1 MARISK
7 KRQRLI
13 MELGQYVRDRF
24 ELAKDAKRD
33 QYEALLD
40 CLRQVRGELLAC
52 ETLDP
57 DIDVNFNITSPI
69 VKGIVGLIRD
79 VFANS
84 IETPFTIRATP
95 QADLDQNMSSQVMA
109 AVIAHLQQTQMV
121 SPEMI
126 DQLAADQG
134 QALKNAAMQEQQK
147 MANNAAD
154 KMNIVVKDRLQDA
167 DWLRQFGDFIYNFVV
182 YPTAII
188 KTPSVSYKPWK
199 RWNGSRMVVEHKLV
213 RGVENISPFDF
224 YPAPNAQSV
233 QDAEYVIEVRK
244 CSRSELVSY
253 YTAPGY
259 DSDGVRQVL
268 SEFPTGYLEPREDGK
283 DHNPEVQDGEYHIGL
298 EDDAQGFY
306 DCVGFYG
313 SIRGELLEEFGVEV
327 GNPDM
332 SYEAEIWTVD
342 NIVIKA
348 VLNPD
353 ITGQRPFYAASFEPI
368 PGAFWGECPVTRL
381 KDVQRVCTATIVA
394 MVRNMGLASGVLGE
408 VESDRVIDDEDVN
421 VIMPNT
427 IREVKS
433 VMGMQGRAYNFYTV
447 PDISAHL
454 LNVFERF
461 LQYGYELI
469 GIPRV
474 AFGSTENIGTVGRT
488 SGGVAMVLNQASKS
502 VKFALRVL
510 EENIIEP
517 VVQSYIDYE
526 LMFSLDT
533 TIKGDIRV
541 HARGVSGIVEKETQ
555 ESKLQWALQSLGPY
569 MSIIDPATQQPII
582 PPEAIKRLLYQIF
595 KSSGISTEGIFPDY
609 DLQNAVTA
617 DIQGLN
623 PMYQGGTMDGRNAAA
638 GQAIAAQNSFMSN
651 PAAGGI

>member
-1 MARISK
+1 MGRPSK
-7 KRQRLI
+7 KHQRLVE
-13 MELGQYVRDRF
+13 ELGQYVRDRF
-24 ELAKDAKRD
+24 ELAKESKR
-33 QYEALLD
+33 EHHEVLLD

-84 IETPFTIRATP
+84 IEAPFTIKATP
-95 QADLDQNMSSQVMA
+95 QADLNDQMSSQVM
-109 AVIAHLQQTQMV
+109 QMV
-121 SPEMI
+121 MAQLRQMPMVTPDML
-126 DQLAADQG
+126 DQVMAEQG
-134 QALKNAAMQEQQK
+134 QALKNAAMKEQEK

-154 KMNIVVKDRLQDA
+154 KMNTVIQDRLHDA

-182 YPTAII
+182 YPVAIM
-188 KTPSVSYKPWK
+188 KTPAVVSKPWK
-199 RWNGSRMVVEHKLV
+199 RWNGDRMVVEHKLI
-213 RGVENISPFDF
+213 RAVENISPFDF

-233 QDAEYVIEVRK
+233 QDAEYVIELRK

-259 DSDGVRQVL
+259 DADGIREVL
-268 SEFPTGYLEPREDGK
+268 LDMPTGYLEQREDGQE
-283 DHNPEVQDGEYHIGL
+283 HNPEVDTTQYHIGL

-327 GNPDM
+327 GDPDL
-332 SYEAEIWTVD
+332 SYEAEIWTVND
-342 NIVIKA
+342 VVIKA

-353 ITGQRPFYAASFEPI
+353 IAGQRPFYAASFEPI

-381 KDVQRVCTATIVA
+381 RDVQRVCTATIVS

-408 VESDRVIDDEDVN
+408 VESDRIIDDEEVN

-447 PDISAHL
+447 PDISGHL

-461 LQYGYELI
+461 MQYGYETI

-474 AFGSTENIGTVGRT
+474 AFGSTENIGTLGRT

-517 VVQSYIDYE
+517 VIQSYIDYE
-526 LMFSLDT
+526 LMFSMDT

-555 ESKLQWALQSLGPY
+555 ESKLQWALQSLSSYVGVQ
-569 MSIIDPATQQPII
+569 DPMTGQPIV
-582 PPEAIKRLLYQIF
+582 PAEAIRRLLYQIM

-609 DLQNAVTA
+609 DLQSAMTQDVQN
-617 DIQGLN
+617 LN
-623 PMYQGGTMDGRNAAA
+623 PMYQGGTIDGRNAGA
-638 GQAIAAQNSFMSN
+638 GQAIANQNGLVAN
-651 PAAGGI
+651 PTAGGV

>member
-1 MARISK
+1 MGRPSK
-7 KRQRLI
+7 KHQRLVE
-13 MELGQYVRDRF
+13 ELGQYVRDRF
-24 ELAKDAKRD
+24 ELAKDTKREH
-33 QYEALLD
+33 YEVLLD

-84 IETPFTIRATP
+84 IETPFTIKATP
-95 QADLDQNMSSQVMA
+95 QADLNERLSSEVMQAVMA
-109 AVIAHLQQTQMV
+109 QLQQMPMMT
-121 SPEMI
+121 PELLEQAM
-126 DQLAADQG
+126 AEQG
-134 QALKNAAMQEQQK
+134 QMLKNAAIQEQEK

-154 KMNIVVKDRLQDA
+154 KMNMVIQDRLHDA

-188 KTPSVSYKPWK
+188 KTPAVKTKQWK
-199 RWNGSRMVVEHKLV
+199 RWNGDRMVVEPKLI
-213 RGVENISPFDF
+213 RAVENISPFDF

-233 QDAEYVIEVRK
+233 QDAEYVIEIRK
-244 CSRSELVSY
+244 CSRSDLIAY

-259 DSDGVRQVL
+259 DSQGIRQVL
-268 SEFPTGYLEPREDGK
+268 TDMPTGYLEAREDGK
-283 DHNPEVQDGEYHIGL
+283 DHNPEVDTAEYHIGL

-327 GNPDM
+327 GDPDLA
-332 SYEAEIWTVD
+332 YEAEIWTVND
-342 NIVIKA
+342 IVIKA

-381 KDVQRVCTATIVA
+381 RDVQRVCTATIVA

-408 VESDRVIDDEDVN
+408 VESDRVIDDEEVN
-421 VIMPNT
+421 VILPNT

-433 VMGMQGRAYNFYTV
+433 IVGMQGRAYNFYTV
-447 PDISAHL
+447 PDITSQL
-454 LNVFERF
+454 LSVFERF
-461 LQYGYELI
+461 MQYGYETI

-474 AFGSTENIGTVGRT
+474 AFGSTENIGTLGRT

-526 LMFSLDT
+526 LMFSMDT

-555 ESKLQWALQSLGPY
+555 ESKLQWALQSLSSYVG
-569 MSIIDPATQQPII
+569 MQDPMTGQPIV
-582 PPEAIKRLLYQIF
+582 PPEAIRRLLYQIM

-609 DLQNAVTA
+609 DLQSAMVS
-617 DIQGLN
+617 DMRGLN
-623 PMYQGGTMDGRNAAA
+623 PMYQGGTIDGRNANA
-638 GQAIAAQNSFMSN
+638 GQAIANQNGLVSN
-651 PAAGGI
+651 PAAGGM

>member
-1 MARISK
+1 MASK
-7 KRQRLI
+7 KHERLAE
-13 MELGQYVRDRF
+13 ELGQYVRVRF
-24 ELAKDAKRD
+24 DIAKETKREHYD
-33 QYEALLD
+33 ILLD

-79 VFANS
+79 VFSNS
-84 IETPFTIRATP
+84 IETPFTIKATP
-95 QADLDQNMSSQVMA
+95 QPDLNDEMTRNVMG
-109 AVIAHLQQTQMV
+109 AVMEQLRSMPMMT
-121 SPEMI
+121 PEMLE
-126 DQLAADQG
+126 QALAEQG
-134 QALKNAAMQEQQK
+134 QMLKNAAMQEQQK
-147 MANNAAD
+147 LANIAAD
-154 KMNIVVKDRLQDA
+154 RMNTLIQDRLRDA

-188 KTPSVSYKPWK
+188 KTPAVSMKPWK
-199 RWNGSRMVVEHKLV
+199 KWNGQRMVVDHKLI

-224 YPAPNAQSV
+224 YPAPNAQTV

-244 CSRSELVSY
+244 CSRSELVGY

-259 DSDGVRQVL
+259 DREGIRQVL
-268 SEFPTGYLEPREDGK
+268 SEMPTGYLEPREDGK
-283 DHNPEVQDGEYHIGL
+283 DHNPEVDTAEYHIGL

-313 SIRGELLEEFGVEV
+313 AIRGELLEEFGVEV
-327 GNPDM
+327 GDPDL
-332 SYEAEIWTVD
+332 SYEAEIWTVRD
-342 NIVIKA
+342 IVIKA

-381 KDVQRVCTATIVA
+381 RDVQRVCTATIVS

-408 VESDRVIDDEDVN
+408 VESDRVIDDEEVN
-421 VIMPNT
+421 VILPNT

-447 PDISAHL
+447 PDISQQL
-454 LNVFERF
+454 LSVFERF
-461 LQYGYELI
+461 MQYGYETI

-474 AFGSTENIGTVGRT
+474 AFGSTENIGTLGRT

-510 EENIIEP
+510 EENVIEP

-526 LMFSLDT
+526 LMYSMDT

-541 HARGVSGIVEKETQ
+541 HARGVSGIVEKENQ
-555 ESKLQWALQSLGPY
+555 ESKLQWALQSLAPY
-569 MSIIDPATQQPII
+569 MQVIDPQTQQPII
-582 PPEAIKRLLYQIF
+582 PPRAIQLLLYQIF
-595 KSSGISTEGIFPDY
+595 KSSGINTEGIFPDFE
-609 DLQNAVTA
+609 LEAAISQ
-617 DIQGLN
+617 DIRGLN
-623 PMYQGGTMDGRNAAA
+623 PMYQGGTIDGRNASA
-638 GQAIAAQNSFMSN
+638 GQAIANQNGLTAN
-651 PAAGGI
+651 PAAGGV

>member
-1 MARISK
+1 MASK
-7 KRQRLI
+7 KHERLAE
-13 MELGQYVRDRF
+13 ELGQYVRVRF
-24 ELAKDAKRD
+24 DIAKETKREHYD
-33 QYEALLD
+33 ILLD

-79 VFANS
+79 VFSNS
-84 IETPFTIRATP
+84 IETPFTIKATP
-95 QADLDQNMSSQVMA
+95 QPDLNDEMTRNVMG
-109 AVIAHLQQTQMV
+109 AVMEQLRSMPMMT
-121 SPEMI
+121 PEMLE
-126 DQLAADQG
+126 QALAEQG
-134 QALKNAAMQEQQK
+134 QMLKNAAIQEQQK
-147 MANNAAD
+147 LANIAAD
-154 KMNIVVKDRLQDA
+154 RMNTLIQDRLRDA

-188 KTPSVSYKPWK
+188 KTPAVSMKPWK
-199 RWNGSRMVVEHKLV
+199 KWNGQRMVVDHKLV

-224 YPAPNAQSV
+224 YPAPNAQTV

-244 CSRSELVSY
+244 CSRSELVGY

-259 DSDGVRQVL
+259 DREGIRQVL
-268 SEFPTGYLEPREDGK
+268 SEMPTGYLEPREDGK
-283 DHNPEVQDGEYHIGL
+283 DHNPEVDTAEYHIGL

-313 SIRGELLEEFGVEV
+313 AIRGELLEEFGVEV
-327 GNPDM
+327 GDPDL
-332 SYEAEIWTVD
+332 SYEAEIWTVRD
-342 NIVIKA
+342 IVIKA

-381 KDVQRVCTATIVA
+381 RDVQRVCTATIVS

-408 VESDRVIDDEDVN
+408 VESDRVIDEEEVN
-421 VIMPNT
+421 VILPNT

-447 PDISAHL
+447 PDISQQL
-454 LNVFERF
+454 LSVFERF
-461 LQYGYELI
+461 MQYGYETI

-474 AFGSTENIGTVGRT
+474 AFGSTENIGTLGRT

-510 EENIIEP
+510 EENVIEP

-526 LMFSLDT
+526 LMYSMDT

-541 HARGVSGIVEKETQ
+541 HARGVSGIVEKENQ
-555 ESKLQWALQSLGPY
+555 ESKLQWALQSLAPY
-569 MSIIDPATQQPII
+569 MQVIDPQTQQPII
-582 PPEAIKRLLYQIF
+582 PPRAIQLLLYQIF
-595 KSSGISTEGIFPDY
+595 KSSGINTEGIFPDFE
-609 DLQNAVTA
+609 LEAALSQ
-617 DIQGLN
+617 DIRGLN
-623 PMYQGGTMDGRNAAA
+623 PMYQGGTIDGRNASA
-638 GQAIAAQNSFMSN
+638 GQAIANQNGLTAN
-651 PAAGGI
+651 PAAGGV

>member
-1 MARISK
+1 MASK
-7 KRQRLI
+7 KHERLAE
-13 MELGQYVRDRF
+13 ELGQYVRVRF
-24 ELAKDAKRD
+24 DIAKETKREHYD
-33 QYEALLD
+33 ILLD

-79 VFANS
+79 VFSNS
-84 IETPFTIRATP
+84 IETPFTIKATP
-95 QADLDQNMSSQVMA
+95 QPDLNDEMTRNVMG
-109 AVIAHLQQTQMV
+109 AVMEQLRSMPMMT
-121 SPEMI
+121 PEMLE
-126 DQLAADQG
+126 QALAEQG
-134 QALKNAAMQEQQK
+134 QMLKNAAIQEQQK
-147 MANNAAD
+147 LANIAAD
-154 KMNIVVKDRLQDA
+154 RMNTLIQDRLRDA

-188 KTPSVSYKPWK
+188 KTPAVSMKPWK
-199 RWNGSRMVVEHKLV
+199 KWNGQRMVVDHKLV

-224 YPAPNAQSV
+224 YPAPNAQTV

-244 CSRSELVSY
+244 CSRSELVGY

-259 DSDGVRQVL
+259 DREGIRQVL
-268 SEFPTGYLEPREDGK
+268 SEMPTGYLEPREDGK
-283 DHNPEVQDGEYHIGL
+283 DHNPEVDTAEYHIGL

-313 SIRGELLEEFGVEV
+313 AIRGELLEEFGVEV
-327 GNPDM
+327 GDPDL
-332 SYEAEIWTVD
+332 SYEAEIWTVRD
-342 NIVIKA
+342 IVIKA

-381 KDVQRVCTATIVA
+381 RDVQRVCTATIVS

-408 VESDRVIDDEDVN
+408 VESDRVIDDEEVN
-421 VIMPNT
+421 VILPNT

-447 PDISAHL
+447 PDISQQL
-454 LNVFERF
+454 LSVFERF
-461 LQYGYELI
+461 MQYGYETI

-474 AFGSTENIGTVGRT
+474 AFGSTENIGTLGRT

-510 EENIIEP
+510 EENVIEP

-526 LMFSLDT
+526 LMYSMDT

-541 HARGVSGIVEKETQ
+541 HARGVSGIVEKENQ
-555 ESKLQWALQSLGPY
+555 ESKLQWALQSLAPY
-569 MSIIDPATQQPII
+569 MQVIDPQTQQPII
-582 PPEAIKRLLYQIF
+582 PPRAIQLLLYQIF
-595 KSSGISTEGIFPDY
+595 KSSGINTEGIFPDFE
-609 DLQNAVTA
+609 LEAALSQ
-617 DIQGLN
+617 DIRGLN
-623 PMYQGGTMDGRNAAA
+623 PMYQGGTIDGRNASA
-638 GQAIAAQNSFMSN
+638 GQAIANQNGLTAN
-651 PAAGGI
+651 PAAGGV

>member
-33 QYEALLD
+33 RYEVLLD

-109 AVIAHLQQTQMV
+109 AVVAHLQQMQMV
-121 SPEMI
+121 SPDMI
-126 DQLAADQG
+126 EQLAADQG

-488 SGGVAMVLNQASKS
+488 SGGVAMILNQASKS

-555 ESKLQWALQSLGPY
+555 ENKLQWALQSLGPY

>member
-1 MARISK
+1 MARKSK
-7 KRQRLI
+7 KRQQLVE
-13 MELGQYVRDRF
+13 ELGQYVRDRF
-24 ELAKDAKRD
+24 ELAKDTKK
-33 QYEALLD
+33 EHHEVLLE
-40 CLRQVRGELLAC
+40 CLRQVRGETLAC

-84 IETPFTIRATP
+84 IEAPFTIRSTP
-95 QADLDQNMSSQVMA
+95 QADLDASMQSKVMEMVTA
-109 AVIAHLQQTQMV
+109 QLQQMPMV
-121 SPEMI
+121 SPEMVEQI
-126 DQLAADQG
+126 MAEQG
-134 QALKNAAMQEQQK
+134 QALKNAALSEQQK

-154 KMNIVVKDRLQDA
+154 KMNSIVQDKLHDA

-182 YPTAII
+182 YPTAIM
-188 KTPSVSYKPWK
+188 KTPAVVLKPWK
-199 RWNGSRMVVEHKLV
+199 RWNGTRMVVEHKLI
-213 RGVENISPFDF
+213 RAVENISPFDF
-224 YPAPNAQSV
+224 YPAPNAQTI
-233 QDAEYVIEVRK
+233 QDAEYVIEIRK
-244 CSRSELVSY
+244 CSRQELISY
-253 YTAPGY
+253 YAAPGY
-259 DSDGVRQVL
+259 DGDGIREVL
-268 SEFPTGYLEPREDGK
+268 SEHPTGFIEGREDGK
-283 DHNPEVQDGEYHIGL
+283 EKNPEVDTADYHIGL

-313 SIRGELLEEFGVEV
+313 AIRGEILEEFGVEV
-327 GNPDM
+327 GDPDL
-332 SYEAEIWTVD
+332 SYEAEIWTIGD
-342 NIVIKA
+342 TVIKA

-353 ITGQRPFYAASFEPI
+353 IAGQRPFYAASFEPI

-381 KDVQRVCTATIVA
+381 RDVQRVCTATIVA

-408 VESDRVIDDEDVN
+408 VESDRVIDEEAIN
-421 VIMPNT
+421 EILPNT

-433 VMGMQGRAYNFYTV
+433 VVGMQGPAYRFYTV
-447 PDISAHL
+447 PDISHQL

-461 LQYGYELI
+461 MQYGYEMI

-474 AFGSTENIGTVGRT
+474 AFGSTENIGTLGRT

-517 VVQSYIDYE
+517 VVQSYIDHE
-526 LMFSLDT
+526 LMFSLDQ

-555 ESKLQWALQSLGPY
+555 ESKLQWALQSLSAYVG
-569 MSIIDPATQQPII
+569 MQDQQGQPVV
-582 PPEAIKRLLYQIF
+582 PPEAIRRLLYQIM

-609 DLQNAVTA
+609 DLQSAFTQ
-617 DIQGLN
+617 DIQSLN
-623 PMYQGGTMDGRNAAA
+623 PMYQGGTIDGRNASA
-638 GQAIAAQNSFMSN
+638 GQAIAQQNGLTPN
-651 PAAGGI
+651 PTAGGI

>member
-1 MARISK
+1 MGK
-7 KRQRLI
+7 KHDRLVE
-13 MELGQYVRDRF
+13 ELGQYVRDRF
-24 ELAKDAKRD
+24 EIAKDTKRE
-33 QYEALLD
+33 QYDILLD

-84 IETPFTIRATP
+84 IENPFVIKATP
-95 QADLDQNMSSQVMA
+95 QADLDEAQTKNVLQAVMA
-109 AVIAHLQQTQMV
+109 QLQQMPMMTSDMLEQ
-121 SPEMI
+121 
-126 DQLAADQG
+126 AAAEQG
-134 QALKNAAMQEQQK
+134 QALKNAALQEQQK
-147 MANNAAD
+147 LAAIAAD
-154 KMNIVVKDRLQDA
+154 KMDSLIQDKLHDA

-182 YPTAII
+182 YPAAIM
-188 KTPSVSYKPWK
+188 KTPAVVMKPWK
-199 RWNGSRMVVEHKLV
+199 RWNGQRMVVERKLI
-213 RGVENISPFDF
+213 RAVENISPFDF

-233 QDAEYVIEVRK
+233 QDAEYVVEIRK
-244 CSRSELVSY
+244 CSRSELVGY
-253 YTAPGY
+253 YSAPGF
-259 DSDGVRQVL
+259 DGEGIRQVL
-268 SEFPTGYLEPREDGK
+268 KEHPKGWLEEREDGK
-283 DHNPEVQDGEYHIGL
+283 DRNPEIDTDQYAIGL

-313 SIRGELLEEFGVEV
+313 AIRGELLEEFGVEV
-327 GNPDM
+327 GSPDI
-332 SYEAEIWTVD
+332 SYEAEIWTIND
-342 NIVIKA
+342 IVIKA

-353 ITGQRPFYAASFEPI
+353 PAGQRPFYVASFEPI

-381 KDVQRVCTATIVA
+381 RDVQRVCTATIVA

-421 VIMPNT
+421 VILPNT

-433 VMGMQGRAYNFYTV
+433 VIGMQGRAYNFYTV
-447 PDISAHL
+447 PDISHQL

-461 LQYGYELI
+461 MQYGYETI

-474 AFGSTENIGTVGRT
+474 AFGSTENIGTLGRT

-526 LMFSLDT
+526 LMYSLDE

-541 HARGVSGIVEKETQ
+541 HARGVSGIVEKESQ
-555 ESKLQWALQSLGPY
+555 ESKLQWALQSLSSY
-569 MSIIDPATQQPII
+569 IQVIDPNTGQPII
-582 PPEAIKRLLYQIF
+582 PPAAIQRLLYQIF
-595 KSSGISTEGIFPDY
+595 KVSGISTEGIFPDF
-609 DLQNAVTA
+609 DLQSAVTQ
-617 DIQGLN
+617 DIQSLN
-623 PMYQGGTMDGRNAAA
+623 PLYQGGTIDGRNASA
-638 GQAIAAQNSFMSN
+638 GQAIANQNSLTPNSPM
-651 PAAGGI
+651 GGM

>member
-1 MARISK
+1 MGK
-7 KRQRLI
+7 KHDRLVE
-13 MELGQYVRDRF
+13 ELGQYVRDRF
-24 ELAKDAKRD
+24 EIAKDTKRE
-33 QYEALLD
+33 QYDILLD

-84 IETPFTIRATP
+84 IENPFVIKATP
-95 QADLDQNMSSQVMA
+95 QADLDEAQTKNVLQAVMA
-109 AVIAHLQQTQMV
+109 QLQQMPMMTSDMLEQ
-121 SPEMI
+121 
-126 DQLAADQG
+126 AAAEQG

-147 MANNAAD
+147 LSAIAAD
-154 KMNIVVKDRLQDA
+154 KMNTLIQDRLHDA

-182 YPTAII
+182 YPAAIM
-188 KTPSVSYKPWK
+188 KTPAVVMKPWK
-199 RWNGSRMVVEHKLV
+199 RWNGQRMVVERKLI
-213 RGVENISPFDF
+213 RAVENISPFDF

-233 QDAEYVIEVRK
+233 QDAEYVVEIRK
-244 CSRSELVSY
+244 CSRSELVGY
-253 YTAPGY
+253 YSAPGF
-259 DSDGVRQVL
+259 DGEGIRQVL
-268 SEFPTGYLEPREDGK
+268 KEHPTGWLEEREDGK
-283 DHNPEVQDGEYHIGL
+283 DHNPEVDTDQYAIGL

-313 SIRGELLEEFGVEV
+313 AIRGELLEEFGVEV
-327 GNPDM
+327 GSPDI
-332 SYEAEIWTVD
+332 SYEAEIWTIND
-342 NIVIKA
+342 IVIKA

-353 ITGQRPFYAASFEPI
+353 PAGQRPFYVASFEPI

-381 KDVQRVCTATIVA
+381 RDVQRVCTATIVA

-421 VIMPNT
+421 VILPNT

-433 VMGMQGRAYNFYTV
+433 VIGIQGRAYNFYTV
-447 PDISAHL
+447 PDISHQL

-461 LQYGYELI
+461 MQYGYETI

-474 AFGSTENIGTVGRT
+474 AFGSTENIGTLGRT

-526 LMFSLDT
+526 LMYSLDE

-541 HARGVSGIVEKETQ
+541 HARGVSGIVEKESQ
-555 ESKLQWALQSLGPY
+555 ESKLQWALQSLSSY
-569 MSIIDPATQQPII
+569 MQVVDPNTGQPIV
-582 PPEAIKRLLYQIF
+582 PPAAIQRLLYQIF
-595 KSSGISTEGIFPDY
+595 KVSGISTEGIFPDF
-609 DLQNAVTA
+609 DLQSAVTQ
-617 DIQGLN
+617 DIQSLN
-623 PMYQGGTMDGRNAAA
+623 PLYQGGTIDGRNASA
-638 GQAIAAQNSFMSN
+638 GQAIANQNSLTPNS
-651 PAAGGI
+651 PVGGM

>member
-1 MARISK
+1 MASK
-7 KRQRLI
+7 KHERLVD
-13 MELGQYVRDRF
+13 ELGQYVRVRF
-24 ELAKDAKRD
+24 DLAKEAKREHYD
-33 QYEALLD
+33 ILLD

-52 ETLDP
+52 ETIDP

-79 VFANS
+79 VFSNS
-84 IETPFTIRATP
+84 IETPFVVKSTP
-95 QADLDQNMSSQVMA
+95 QPDLNEAMSRNVMA
-109 AVIAHLQQTQMV
+109 AVVEQLRSMPMMT
-121 SPEMI
+121 PDMI
-126 DQLAADQG
+126 EQAMAEQG
-134 QALKNAAMQEQQK
+134 QMLKNAAMQEQQK
-147 MANNAAD
+147 LANIAAD
-154 KMNIVVKDRLQDA
+154 RMNTLVQDRLRDA

-188 KTPSVSYKPWK
+188 KTPAISVKPWK
-199 RWNGSRMVVEHKLV
+199 RWNGQRLVVEHKLV

-224 YPAPNAQSV
+224 YPAPNAQNV
-233 QDAEYVIEVRK
+233 QDAEYVIELRK
-244 CSRSELVSY
+244 CSRSELVGY
-253 YTAPGY
+253 YTAPGF
-259 DSDGVRQVL
+259 DQAGIKQVL
-268 SEFPTGYLEPREDGK
+268 TDKPSGYLEPREDGK
-283 DHNPEVQDGEYHIGL
+283 DHNPEVDTDNYAIGL

-313 SIRGELLEEFGVEV
+313 SIRGELLEEFGIQV
-327 GNPDM
+327 GDSDL
-332 SYEAEIWTVD
+332 SYEAEIWTVND
-342 NIVIKA
+342 IVIKA

-381 KDVQRVCTATIVA
+381 KDVQRVCTATIVG
-394 MVRNMGLASGVLGE
+394 MVRNMGLSSGVLGE

-421 VIMPNT
+421 VILPNT

-433 VMGMQGRAYNFYTV
+433 IIGTQGRAYNFYTV
-447 PDISAHL
+447 PDISGQL

-461 LQYGYELI
+461 MQYGYETI

-474 AFGSTENIGTVGRT
+474 AFGSTENIGTLGRT

-526 LMFSLDT
+526 LMYSLDT

-555 ESKLQWALQSLGPY
+555 ESKLQWALQSLAPY
-569 MSIIDPATQQPII
+569 MQVIDPQTQQPII
-582 PPEAIKRLLYQIF
+582 PAKAVQLLLYQIF
-595 KSSGISTEGIFPDY
+595 KSSGINTEGIFP
-609 DLQNAVTA
+609 NFEFEAAVSQ
-617 DIQGLN
+617 DMLGLN
-623 PMYQGGTMDGRNAAA
+623 PMYQGGTIDGRNANA
-638 GQAIAAQNSFMSN
+638 GQAIANQNGLTAN

>member
-1 MARISK
+1 MGK
-7 KRQRLI
+7 KHDRLVE
-13 MELGQYVRDRF
+13 ELGQYVRDRF
-24 ELAKDAKRD
+24 EIAKDTKRE
-33 QYEALLD
+33 QYDILLD

-84 IETPFTIRATP
+84 IENPFVIKATP
-95 QADLDQNMSSQVMA
+95 QADLDEAQTKNVLQAVMA
-109 AVIAHLQQTQMV
+109 QLQQMPMMTSDMLEQ
-121 SPEMI
+121 
-126 DQLAADQG
+126 AAAEQG
-134 QALKNAAMQEQQK
+134 QALKNAALQEQQK
-147 MANNAAD
+147 LAAIAAD
-154 KMNIVVKDRLQDA
+154 KMDSLIQDKLHDA

-182 YPTAII
+182 YPAAIM
-188 KTPSVSYKPWK
+188 KTPAVVMKPWK
-199 RWNGSRMVVEHKLV
+199 RWNGQRMVVERKLI
-213 RGVENISPFDF
+213 RAVENISPFDF

-233 QDAEYVIEVRK
+233 QDAEYVVEIRK
-244 CSRSELVSY
+244 CSRSELVGY
-253 YTAPGY
+253 YSAPGF
-259 DSDGVRQVL
+259 DGEGIRQVL
-268 SEFPTGYLEPREDGK
+268 KEHPKGWLEESEDGK
-283 DHNPEVQDGEYHIGL
+283 DHNHEVDTAQYAIGL

-313 SIRGELLEEFGVEV
+313 AIRGELLEEFGVEV
-327 GNPDM
+327 GSPDI
-332 SYEAEIWTVD
+332 SYEAEIWTIND
-342 NIVIKA
+342 IVIKA

-353 ITGQRPFYAASFEPI
+353 PAGQRPFYVASFEPI

-381 KDVQRVCTATIVA
+381 RDVQRVCTATIVA

-421 VIMPNT
+421 VILPNT

-433 VMGMQGRAYNFYTV
+433 VIGMQGRAYNFYTV
-447 PDISAHL
+447 PDISHQL

-461 LQYGYELI
+461 MQYGYETI

-474 AFGSTENIGTVGRT
+474 AFGSTENIGTLGRT

-526 LMFSLDT
+526 LMYSLDE

-541 HARGVSGIVEKETQ
+541 HARGVSGIVEKESQ
-555 ESKLQWALQSLGPY
+555 ESKLQWALQSLSSY
-569 MSIIDPATQQPII
+569 MQVVDPNTGQPIV
-582 PPEAIKRLLYQIF
+582 PPAAIQRLLYQIF
-595 KSSGISTEGIFPDY
+595 KVSGISTEGIFPDF
-609 DLQNAVTA
+609 DLQSAVTQ
-617 DIQGLN
+617 DIQSLN
-623 PMYQGGTMDGRNAAA
+623 PLYQGGTIDGRNASA
-638 GQAIAAQNSFMSN
+638 GQAIANQNSLTPNS
-651 PAAGGI
+651 PVGGM

>member
-1 MARISK
+1 MASK
-7 KRQRLI
+7 KHERLAE
-13 MELGQYVRDRF
+13 ELGQYVRVRF
-24 ELAKDAKRD
+24 DIAKETKREHYD
-33 QYEALLD
+33 ILLD

-79 VFANS
+79 VFSNS
-84 IETPFTIRATP
+84 IETPFTIKATP
-95 QADLDQNMSSQVMA
+95 QPDLNDEMTRNVMG
-109 AVIAHLQQTQMV
+109 AVMEQLRSMPMMT
-121 SPEMI
+121 PEMLE
-126 DQLAADQG
+126 QALAEQG
-134 QALKNAAMQEQQK
+134 QMLKNAAIQEQQK
-147 MANNAAD
+147 LANIAAD
-154 KMNIVVKDRLQDA
+154 RMNTLIQDRLRDA

-188 KTPSVSYKPWK
+188 KTPAVSMKPWK
-199 RWNGSRMVVEHKLV
+199 KWNGQRMVVDHKLV

-224 YPAPNAQSV
+224 YPAPNAQTV

-244 CSRSELVSY
+244 CSRSELVGY

-259 DSDGVRQVL
+259 DREGIRQVL
-268 SEFPTGYLEPREDGK
+268 SEMPTGYLEPREDGK
-283 DHNPEVQDGEYHIGL
+283 DHNPEVDTAEYHIGL

-327 GNPDM
+327 GDPDL
-332 SYEAEIWTVD
+332 SYEAEIWTVRD
-342 NIVIKA
+342 IVIKA

-381 KDVQRVCTATIVA
+381 RDVQRVCTATIVS

-408 VESDRVIDDEDVN
+408 VESDRVIDEEEVN
-421 VIMPNT
+421 VILPNT

-447 PDISAHL
+447 PDISQQL
-454 LNVFERF
+454 LSVFERF
-461 LQYGYELI
+461 MQYGYETI

-474 AFGSTENIGTVGRT
+474 AFGSTENIGTLGRT

-510 EENIIEP
+510 EENVIEP

-526 LMFSLDT
+526 LMYSMDT

-541 HARGVSGIVEKETQ
+541 HARGVSGIVEKENQ
-555 ESKLQWALQSLGPY
+555 ESKLQWALQSLAPY
-569 MSIIDPATQQPII
+569 MQVIDPQTQQPII
-582 PPEAIKRLLYQIF
+582 PPRAIQLLLYQIF
-595 KSSGISTEGIFPDY
+595 KSSGINTEGIFPDFE
-609 DLQNAVTA
+609 LEAALSQ
-617 DIQGLN
+617 DIRGLN
-623 PMYQGGTMDGRNAAA
+623 PMYQGGTIDGRNASA
-638 GQAIAAQNSFMSN
+638 GQAIANQNGLTAN
-651 PAAGGI
+651 PAAGGV

>member
-1 MARISK
+1 MGK
-7 KRQRLI
+7 KHDRLVE
-13 MELGQYVRDRF
+13 ELGQYVRDRF
-24 ELAKDAKRD
+24 EIAKDTKRE
-33 QYEALLD
+33 QYDILLD

-84 IETPFTIRATP
+84 IENPFVIKATP
-95 QADLDQNMSSQVMA
+95 QADLDDAQTKNVLQAVMA
-109 AVIAHLQQTQMV
+109 QLQQMPMMTSDMLEQ
-121 SPEMI
+121 
-126 DQLAADQG
+126 AAAEQG

-147 MANNAAD
+147 LSAIAAD
-154 KMNIVVKDRLQDA
+154 KMNTLIQDRLHDA

-182 YPTAII
+182 YPAAIM
-188 KTPSVSYKPWK
+188 KTPAVVMKPWK
-199 RWNGSRMVVEHKLV
+199 RWNGQHMVVERKLI
-213 RGVENISPFDF
+213 RAVENISPFDF

-233 QDAEYVIEVRK
+233 QDAEYVVEIRK
-244 CSRSELVSY
+244 CSRSELVGY
-253 YTAPGY
+253 YSAPGF
-259 DSDGVRQVL
+259 DGEGIRQVL
-268 SEFPTGYLEPREDGK
+268 KEHPTGWLEEREDGK
-283 DHNPEVQDGEYHIGL
+283 DRNPEVDTDQYAIGL

-313 SIRGELLEEFGVEV
+313 AIRGELLEEFGVEV
-327 GNPDM
+327 GSPDI
-332 SYEAEIWTVD
+332 SYEAEIWTIND
-342 NIVIKA
+342 IVIKA

-353 ITGQRPFYAASFEPI
+353 PAGQRPFYVASFEPI

-381 KDVQRVCTATIVA
+381 RDVQRVCTATIVA

-421 VIMPNT
+421 VILPNT

-433 VMGMQGRAYNFYTV
+433 VIGMQGRAYNFYTV
-447 PDISAHL
+447 PDISHQL

-461 LQYGYELI
+461 MQYGYETI

-474 AFGSTENIGTVGRT
+474 AFGSTENIGTLGRT

-526 LMFSLDT
+526 LMYSLDE

-541 HARGVSGIVEKETQ
+541 HARGVSGIVEKESQ
-555 ESKLQWALQSLGPY
+555 ESKLQWALQSLSSY
-569 MSIIDPATQQPII
+569 IQVIDPNTGQPII
-582 PPEAIKRLLYQIF
+582 PPAAIQRLLYQIF
-595 KSSGISTEGIFPDY
+595 KVSGISTEGIFPDF
-609 DLQNAVTA
+609 DLQSAVTQ
-617 DIQGLN
+617 DIQSLN
-623 PMYQGGTMDGRNAAA
+623 PLYQGGTIDGRNASA
-638 GQAIAAQNSFMSN
+638 GQAIANQNSLTPNS
-651 PAAGGI
+651 PVGGM

>member
-1 MARISK
+1 MVGK
-7 KRQRLI
+7 KHDRLVE
-13 MELGQYVRDRF
+13 ELGQYVRDRF
-24 ELAKDAKRD
+24 EIAKDTKRE
-33 QYEALLD
+33 QYDILLD

-84 IETPFTIRATP
+84 IENPFVIKATP
-95 QADLDQNMSSQVMA
+95 QADLDDAQTKNVMQAVMA
-109 AVIAHLQQTQMV
+109 QLQQMPMMTSDMLEQ
-121 SPEMI
+121 
-126 DQLAADQG
+126 AAAEQG

-147 MANNAAD
+147 LSAIAAD
-154 KMNIVVKDRLQDA
+154 KMNTLIQDKLHDA

-182 YPTAII
+182 YPAAIM
-188 KTPSVSYKPWK
+188 KTPAVVMKPWK
-199 RWNGSRMVVEHKLV
+199 RWNGQRMVVERKLI
-213 RGVENISPFDF
+213 RAVENISPFDF

-233 QDAEYVIEVRK
+233 QDAEYVVEIRK
-244 CSRSELVSY
+244 CSRSELVGY
-253 YTAPGY
+253 YSAPGF
-259 DSDGVRQVL
+259 DGEGIRQVL
-268 SEFPTGYLEPREDGK
+268 KEHPTGWLEEREDGK
-283 DHNPEVQDGEYHIGL
+283 DHNPEVDTDQYTIGL
-298 EDDAQGFY
+298 ENDAQGFY

-313 SIRGELLEEFGVEV
+313 AIRGELLEEFGVEV
-327 GNPDM
+327 GSPDI
-332 SYEAEIWTVD
+332 SYEAEIWIIND
-342 NIVIKA
+342 IVIKA

-353 ITGQRPFYAASFEPI
+353 PAGQRPFYVASFEPI

-381 KDVQRVCTATIVA
+381 RDVQRVCTATIVA

-421 VIMPNT
+421 VILPNT

-433 VMGMQGRAYNFYTV
+433 VIGMQGRAYNFYTV
-447 PDISAHL
+447 PDISQQL

-461 LQYGYELI
+461 MQYGYETI

-474 AFGSTENIGTVGRT
+474 AFGSTENIGTLGRT

-526 LMFSLDT
+526 LMYSLDE

-541 HARGVSGIVEKETQ
+541 HARGVSGIVEKESQ
-555 ESKLQWALQSLGPY
+555 ESKLQWALQSLSSY
-569 MSIIDPATQQPII
+569 IQVIDPNTGQPII
-582 PPEAIKRLLYQIF
+582 PPAAIQRLLYQIF
-595 KSSGISTEGIFPDY
+595 KVSGINTEGIFPDF
-609 DLQNAVTA
+609 DLQSAVTQ
-617 DIQGLN
+617 DIQSLN
-623 PMYQGGTMDGRNAAA
+623 PMYQGGTIDGRNASA
-638 GQAIAAQNSFMSN
+638 GQAIANQNSLTPNS
-651 PAAGGI
+651 PVGGM

>member
-1 MARISK
+1 MASK
-7 KRQRLI
+7 KHERLAE
-13 MELGQYVRDRF
+13 ELGQYVRVRF
-24 ELAKDAKRD
+24 DIAKETKREHYD
-33 QYEALLD
+33 ILLD

-79 VFANS
+79 VFSNS
-84 IETPFTIRATP
+84 IETPFTIKATP
-95 QADLDQNMSSQVMA
+95 QPDLNDEMTRNVMG
-109 AVIAHLQQTQMV
+109 AVMEQLRSMPMMT
-121 SPEMI
+121 PEMLE
-126 DQLAADQG
+126 QALAEQG
-134 QALKNAAMQEQQK
+134 QMLKNAAMQEQQK
-147 MANNAAD
+147 LANIAAD
-154 KMNIVVKDRLQDA
+154 RMNTLIQDRLRDA

-188 KTPSVSYKPWK
+188 KTPAVSMKPWK
-199 RWNGSRMVVEHKLV
+199 KWNGQRMVVDHKLV

-224 YPAPNAQSV
+224 YPAPNAQTV

-244 CSRSELVSY
+244 CSRSELVGY

-259 DSDGVRQVL
+259 DREGIRKVL
-268 SEFPTGYLEPREDGK
+268 SEMPTGYLEPREDGK
-283 DHNPEVQDGEYHIGL
+283 DHNPEVDTAEYHIGL

-313 SIRGELLEEFGVEV
+313 AIRGELLEEFGVEV
-327 GNPDM
+327 GDPDL
-332 SYEAEIWTVD
+332 SYEAEIWTVRD
-342 NIVIKA
+342 IVIKA

-381 KDVQRVCTATIVA
+381 RDVQRVCTATIVS

-408 VESDRVIDDEDVN
+408 VESDRVIDDEEVN
-421 VIMPNT
+421 VILPNT

-447 PDISAHL
+447 PDISQQL
-454 LNVFERF
+454 LSVFERF
-461 LQYGYELI
+461 MQYGYETI

-474 AFGSTENIGTVGRT
+474 AFGSTENIGTLGRT

-510 EENIIEP
+510 EENVIEP

-526 LMFSLDT
+526 LMYSMDT

-541 HARGVSGIVEKETQ
+541 HARGVSGIVEKENQ
-555 ESKLQWALQSLGPY
+555 ESKLQWALQSLAPY
-569 MSIIDPATQQPII
+569 MQVIDPQTQQPII
-582 PPEAIKRLLYQIF
+582 PPRAIQLLLYQIF
-595 KSSGISTEGIFPDY
+595 KSSGINTEGIFPDFE
-609 DLQNAVTA
+609 LEAALSQ
-617 DIQGLN
+617 DIRGLN
-623 PMYQGGTMDGRNAAA
+623 PMYQGGTIDGRNASA
-638 GQAIAAQNSFMSN
+638 GQAIANQNGLTAN
-651 PAAGGI
+651 PAAGGV

>member
-1 MARISK
+1 MASK
-7 KRQRLI
+7 KHERLAE
-13 MELGQYVRDRF
+13 ELGQYVRVRF
-24 ELAKDAKRD
+24 DIAKETKREHYD
-33 QYEALLD
+33 ILLD

-79 VFANS
+79 VFSNS
-84 IETPFTIRATP
+84 IETPFTIKATP
-95 QADLDQNMSSQVMA
+95 QPDLNDEMTRNVMG
-109 AVIAHLQQTQMV
+109 AVMEQLRSMPMMT
-121 SPEMI
+121 PEMLE
-126 DQLAADQG
+126 QALAEQG
-134 QALKNAAMQEQQK
+134 QMLKNAAIQEQQK
-147 MANNAAD
+147 LANIAAD
-154 KMNIVVKDRLQDA
+154 RMNTLIQDRLRDA

-188 KTPSVSYKPWK
+188 KTPAVSMKPWK
-199 RWNGSRMVVEHKLV
+199 KWNGQRMVVDHKLV

-224 YPAPNAQSV
+224 YPAPNAQTV

-244 CSRSELVSY
+244 CSRSELVGY

-259 DSDGVRQVL
+259 DREGIRQVL
-268 SEFPTGYLEPREDGK
+268 SEMPTGYLEPREDGK
-283 DHNPEVQDGEYHIGL
+283 DHNPEVDTAEYHIGL

-313 SIRGELLEEFGVEV
+313 AIRGELLEEFGVEV
-327 GNPDM
+327 GDPDL
-332 SYEAEIWTVD
+332 SYEAEIWTVRD
-342 NIVIKA
+342 IVIKA

-381 KDVQRVCTATIVA
+381 RDVQRVCTATIVS

-408 VESDRVIDDEDVN
+408 VESDRVIDEEEVN
-421 VIMPNT
+421 VILPNT

-447 PDISAHL
+447 PDISQQL
-454 LNVFERF
+454 LSVFERF
-461 LQYGYELI
+461 MQYGYETI

-474 AFGSTENIGTVGRT
+474 AFGSTENIGTLGRT

-510 EENIIEP
+510 EENVIEP
-517 VVQSYIDYE
+517 VV
-526 LMFSLDT
+526 
-533 TIKGDIRV
+533 
-541 HARGVSGIVEKETQ
+541 
-555 ESKLQWALQSLGPY
+555 
-569 MSIIDPATQQPII
+569 
-582 PPEAIKRLLYQIF
+582 
-595 KSSGISTEGIFPDY
+595 
-609 DLQNAVTA
+609 
-617 DIQGLN
+617 
-623 PMYQGGTMDGRNAAA
+623 
-638 GQAIAAQNSFMSN
+638 
-651 PAAGGI
+651 